1 MVRMGIYGLPRRVRK
16 AAPRNCVDNSMS
28 EQLPCLDRI
37 CSAGFRLVSLGS
49 VGHMAGRSKGSGYW
63 PAYIP
68 RGRGGTFFKGLRAS
82 GSIAVHRLSWYITLA
97 DV

>member
-28 EQLPCLDRI
+28 EQLPCLDGI

-49 VGHMAGRSKGSGYW
+49 VGHMAGGSKGSGY
-63 PAYIP
+63 
-68 RGRGGTFFKGLRAS
+68 
-82 GSIAVHRLSWYITLA
+82 
-97 DV
+97 